1 MAENFAESLKTS
13 IINTKQP
20 KRCICCYKTKNE
32 RNMDGYE
39 DNRRWFLRRLG
50 FTLGGTLTASSLIS
64 ANIIDTDKDMN
75 ISPEQKDFMDE
86 YEKWMDE
93 FIEVIRIQKVDQENY
108 ENNKNIVLLSE
119 RTKKWQFKLHEYMT
133 DDNFARYYMKA
144 TERMTLEI

>member
-1 MAENFAESLKTS
+1 
-13 IINTKQP
+13 
-20 KRCICCYKTKNE
+20 
-32 RNMDGYE
+32 MDGYE

-64 ANIIDTDKDMN
+64 ASIIDTDKDMN
-75 ISPEQKDFMDE
+75 ISHDQQIFMDE
-86 YEKWMDE
+86 YEKWMNE
-93 FIEVIRIQKVDQENY
+93 FIEVIRIQKVDPENY

>member
-1 MAENFAESLKTS
+1 
-13 IINTKQP
+13 
-20 KRCICCYKTKNE
+20 
-32 RNMDGYE
+32 MDGYE

-75 ISPEQKDFMDE
+75 ISPEQKAFMDE

>member
-1 MAENFAESLKTS
+1 
-13 IINTKQP
+13 
-20 KRCICCYKTKNE
+20 
-32 RNMDGYE
+32 MDGYE

-64 ANIIDTDKDMN
+64 ANILETDKDMN
-75 ISPEQKDFMDE
+75 ISPEQKAFMDE

-133 DDNFARYYMKA
+133 DDNFARYYLSLIHISEPTRQA
-144 TERMTLEI
+144 EISYAVFCL